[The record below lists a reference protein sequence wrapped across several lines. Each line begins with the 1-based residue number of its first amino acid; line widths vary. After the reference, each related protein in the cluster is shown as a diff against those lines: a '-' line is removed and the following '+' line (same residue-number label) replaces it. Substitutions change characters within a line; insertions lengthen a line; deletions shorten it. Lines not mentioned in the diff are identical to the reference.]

1 MIEDHTFSQAKKD
14 IRYWHCSKRTTKGC
28 KAKIQFD
35 NYQNVTA
42 YVRDHNHS
50 PPPYAVGFDGTMIR
64 LPPKLTITNEDQ
76 DLKKEQY
83 EQLEQLDYEEEE
95 ITDQSNIALFV
106 ESRRGKTVL
115 QYNGHRYRKAYKS
128 RNGTRWN
135 CSLNKNCAAF
145 IFLNDQDEI
154 LMSHEEHDHPQPARL
169 ENIDTDQ
176 NDTAVVIT
184 SRKGKEMLL
193 FRKFTYRKQYDK
205 GNKSRWICSTLKNC
219 RGCVFTDSN
228 NYIISAFEEHCHDP
242 PKYYLKPDHVL
253 GALREPLIIE
263 TD

>member
-1 MIEDHTFSQAKKD
+1 M
-14 IRYWHCSKRTTKGC
+14 
-28 KAKIQFD
+28 
-35 NYQNVTA
+35 
-42 YVRDHNHS
+42 
-50 PPPYAVGFDGTMIR
+50 
-64 LPPKLTITNEDQ
+64 
-76 DLKKEQY
+76 
-83 EQLEQLDYEEEE
+83 
-95 ITDQSNIALFV
+95 SN
-106 ESRRGKTVL
+106 
-115 QYNGHRYRKAYKS
+115 
-128 RNGTRWN
+128 
-135 CSLNKNCAAF
+135 
-145 IFLNDQDEI
+145 
-154 LMSHEEHDHPQPARL
+154 EEHDHPQSTRL

>member
-1 MIEDHTFSQAKKD
+1 MKK
-14 IRYWHCSKRTTKGC
+14 IINLVS
-28 KAKIQFD
+28 
-35 NYQNVTA
+35 
-42 YVRDHNHS
+42 YV
-50 PPPYAVGFDGTMIR
+50 PEAT
-64 LPPKLTITNEDQ
+64 LNEDQ
-76 DLKKEQY
+76 ELEEPEEEQ
-83 EQLEQLDYEEEE
+83 EYEEKLEYNEE
-95 ITDQSNIALFV
+95 VTEDTSSMGLFV

-135 CSLNKNCAAF
+135 CSLNKHCSAF
-145 IFLNDQDEI
+145 IFLSDQDEI
-154 LMSHEEHDHPQPARL
+154 LMSHEEHDHPQPTRL

-176 NDTAVVIT
+176 NGRFYFERFVKSYSEIVWNNQASFFFTDTAVVIT

-219 RGCVFTDSN
+219 RGCVFTDTN
-228 NYIISAFEEHCHDP
+228 NYIISAFEEHCHNP

>member
-1 MIEDHTFSQAKKD
+1 MCVLKVFYVFKCLQFRKKWIAVKQQPVQDGELEEQDGDENYADTEFEDD
-14 IRYWHCSKRTTKGC
+14 IPDAAC
-28 KAKIQFD
+28 
-35 NYQNVTA
+35 NV
-42 YVRDHNHS
+42 
-50 PPPYAVGFDGTMIR
+50 
-64 LPPKLTITNEDQ
+64 
-76 DLKKEQY
+76 
-83 EQLEQLDYEEEE
+83 
-95 ITDQSNIALFV
+95 ALFV

-128 RNGTRWN
+128 KIGTRWN
-135 CSLNKNCAAF
+135 CSLNKHCTAF
-145 IFLNDQDEI
+145 LFLNDNDEI
-154 LMSHEEHDHPQPARL
+154 LMSNEEHDHPQSTRL

-219 RGCVFTDSN
+219 RGCVFTDSS